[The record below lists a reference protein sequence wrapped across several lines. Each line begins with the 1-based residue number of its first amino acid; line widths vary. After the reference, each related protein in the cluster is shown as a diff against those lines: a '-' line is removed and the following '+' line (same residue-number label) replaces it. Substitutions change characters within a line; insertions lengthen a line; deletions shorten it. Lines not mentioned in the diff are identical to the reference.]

1 MATIKKKA
9 KMPTSR
15 KMAGSGIS
23 PAKTGEA
30 AARQCLR
37 VLLRRPRLAVL
48 ATQGDGEPYASLVA
62 VVAAADGTR
71 LWFASRRGTRKFA
84 NLLAGCRV
92 ALLFDNRRNR
102 ADDFVRAV
110 TAMAAG
116 KVSELAGAARIKA
129 VALLMQ
135 QHPALREF
143 LADAQTALLE
153 VQVERWRVI
162 RNFEEA
168 VDVATKNT

>member
-1 MATIKKKA
+1 MATNEKKEE
-9 KMPTSR
+9 
-15 KMAGSGIS
+15 S

-30 AARQCLR
+30 AAWRCLR

-48 ATQGDGEPYASLVA
+48 ATEGGGEPYASLVA
-62 VVAAADGTR
+62 VAVADDHAR

-84 NLLAGCRV
+84 NLLAGRRV

-102 ADDFVRAV
+102 ADDFTRAI

-116 KVSELAGAARIKA
+116 AVTELTGAARTKA
-129 VALLMQ
+129 AALLTQ

-143 LADAQTALLE
+143 LVAAQTALLE
-153 VQVERWRVI
+153 VRVERWRVV

-168 VDVATKNT
+168 VDLAGAAPA